1 MATSTKTISTTTD
14 PALASK
20 LAADAIAEANQAVV
34 YSEEPKI
41 TLPPDTSVKLPG
53 GLMDPTLGIV
63 NTAEVRELTGAD
75 EEAIAKVNDI
85 PKGLMVILERG
96 TVKIGDQPAS
106 KADLDSLLAGDRE
119 TILLAIR
126 KVTFGTEV
134 KLGPGNCPGCDEEQF
149 FTIDL
154 DKDVPM
160 KELEGNER
168 SFTLTCKVGEVVV
181 SLPDGGTQ
189 KELVNST
196 NKSAAELDTIMLKG
210 CIESINDLPVM
221 SVNQIRNLSIKDRRD
236 ILDAI
241 SIRNPGPQ
249 LNEIKKNC
257 KACGLEVPL
266 PLTLADLF

>member
-20 LAADAIAEANQAVV
+20 LAADAIAEANQAVT
-34 YSEEPKI
+34 YSEAPKLE
-41 TLPPDTSVKLPG
+41 LPPDTSVTLPG
-53 GLMDPTLGIV
+53 GLMDPILGII
-63 NTAEVRELTGAD
+63 NTAEVRELNGAD

-85 PKGLMVILERG
+85 PKSLMVILERG
-96 TVKIGDQPAS
+96 TVKIGDEPAR
-106 KADLDSLLAGDRE
+106 KADLDALLAGDRE
-119 TILLAIR
+119 TLLLAIR
-126 KVTFGTEV
+126 KVTFGSEI
-134 KLGPGNCPGCDEEQF
+134 KLGPGNCPECGEEQIF
-149 FTIDL
+149 EIDL
-154 DKDVPM
+154 NKDVPM

-196 NKSAAELDTIMLKG
+196 NKTSAELDTILLKG
-210 CIESINDLPVM
+210 CINSINDLPVM
-221 SVNQIRNLSIKDRRD
+221 SINQIRDLSIKDRRD